1 MRSISEFHSTLSH
14 IKEKIINRTLKD
26 LMKSI
31 NLKQVAEC
39 SASMTTDLFNKWCAI
54 HGVTLKS
61 RESDSIRSFV
71 EDLCTLVQDPDEI
84 YRITDACYLGYEI
97 PQIGK
102 EFDALWIGN
111 QSIINIE
118 FKSEPVPEA
127 KILKQLLRNQYYLSS
142 LGKSVKLFAF
152 EAQTKVYYTLNEAR
166 ELVIT
171 DNITVGKALK
181 QFSTSNTP
189 IEDSEMDYW
198 FEPSKYLV
206 SPFNSPQDFL
216 DGKYFLNRQQEEIK
230 NRILRSIAEDSGFM
244 CYAIEG
250 GAGTGKTLLL
260 YDIVKELES
269 NGVKT
274 AVVHSGNLNPGQ
286 RTLIDITKWTI
297 KPSKAY
303 YKYISVTR
311 SYWDF
316 DSADII
322 LIDEA
327 QRCHHLGEIL
337 SAAEALGIKCVICYD
352 ALQRLHK
359 NELNNGNEAKI
370 KTVVDEQHH
379 YKLTGKIR
387 TNKNVEN
394 FIKGLFNNRI
404 ECMSVSPEYINVTY
418 CNNAIECY
426 NIIGH
431 LKTRGYV
438 IPRFTPNHPAYN
450 RAHYE
455 SIMSICELSAH
466 DVVGQEFDKV
476 AAVVLPNMYY
486 DTNGKLTFRNGD
498 YYDEE
503 RMLYQILTR
512 ARNSIH
518 LVILNNEAILERC
531 HQLLVHK

>member
-1 MRSISEFHSTLSH
+1 
-14 IKEKIINRTLKD
+14 
-26 LMKSI
+26 MKSI
-31 NLKQVAEC
+31 NLKQVAAC
-39 SASMTTDLFNKWCAI
+39 SASMSTDSFKKWSAI

-71 EDLCTLVQDPDEI
+71 EDLCTLVQDTDEI
-84 YRITDACYLGYEI
+84 YRITNACYLGYKI

-102 EFDALWIGN
+102 EFDALWIGDK
-111 QSIINIE
+111 SIVNIE

-142 LGKSVKLFAF
+142 LGKNVEIFAF
-152 EAQTKVYYTLNEAR
+152 EAQTKVYYTLNEAG

-171 DNITVGKALK
+171 DNITIGKALK
-181 QFSTSNTP
+181 QFSTADVP
-189 IEDSEMDYW
+189 IKDSELDRL

-216 DGKYFLNRQQEEIK
+216 AGKYFLNRQQEEIK
-230 NRILRSIAEDSGFM
+230 NKILRSIEEDTGFM

-260 YDIVKELES
+260 YDIVKELEA
-269 NGVKT
+269 NEVKT
-274 AVVHSGNLNPGQ
+274 AVVHSGNLNAGHSQ
-286 RTLIDITKWTI
+286 LINKTQWTI
-297 KPSKAY
+297 KPSKD
-303 YKYISVTR
+303 YIRTKCG
-311 SYWDF
+311 WDF
-316 DSADII
+316 DRAEVI

-327 QRCHHLGEIL
+327 QRCFHLEAIIN
-337 SAAEALGIKCVICYD
+337 AAQNKGLKCVISYD
-352 ALQRLHK
+352 AVQRLHR
-359 NELNNGNEAKI
+359 NEFNNGNEAKI
-370 KTVVDEQHH
+370 KTVVDEQNH

-387 TNKNVEN
+387 SNKNVEN
-394 FIKGLFNNRI
+394 FIKGLFDNRK
-404 ECMSVSPEYINVTY
+404 ECMSVNPEYISVTY
-418 CNNAIECY
+418 CNNAIECDT
-426 NIIGH
+426 IIGH
-431 LKTRGYV
+431 LKAKGYV
-438 IPRFTPNHPAYN
+438 IPRFTPNHPLYN

-455 SIMSICELSAH
+455 SVMSMCELSAH

-486 DTNGKLTFRNGD
+486 DTKGKLTFRNED

-531 HQLLVHK
+531 YQLLVHK

>member
-1 MRSISEFHSTLSH
+1 
-14 IKEKIINRTLKD
+14 
-26 LMKSI
+26 MKSI

-61 RESDSIRSFV
+61 READSIRSFV

>member
-1 MRSISEFHSTLSH
+1 
-14 IKEKIINRTLKD
+14 
-26 LMKSI
+26 MKSI

>member
-1 MRSISEFHSTLSH
+1 
-14 IKEKIINRTLKD
+14 
-26 LMKSI
+26 MKSI
-31 NLKQVAEC
+31 NLKQVAAC
-39 SASMTTDLFNKWCAI
+39 SASMNSDFFKKWCTI

-61 RESDSIRSFV
+61 KEPYSVRTFI
-71 EDLCTLVQDPDEI
+71 EDLCNLFEDPEDI
-84 YRITDACYLGYEI
+84 YIITDACYLGYEI

-102 EFDALWIGN
+102 EFDALWIGDK
-111 QSIINIE
+111 SIVNIE

-142 LGKSVKLFAF
+142 LGKNIELFAF
-152 EAQTKVYYTLNEAR
+152 EAQNKVYYTLNEVG

-171 DNITVGKALK
+171 DNKAVGKALK
-181 QFSTSNTP
+181 NFSTSNTP
-189 IEDSEMDYW
+189 IEDSKLDCL

-206 SPFNSPQDFL
+206 SPFNSPQEFL
-216 DGKYFLNRQQEEIK
+216 DSKYFLNRQQEEIK
-230 NRILRSIAEDSGFM
+230 NKILRSIEEDSGFM

-269 NGVKT
+269 NGVRT

-322 LIDEA
+322 IIDEA

-352 ALQRLHK
+352 ALQRLHR

-431 LKTRGYV
+431 LKARGYV
-438 IPRFTPNHPAYN
+438 IPRFTPNHHAYN

-466 DVVGQEFDKV
+466 EVVGQEFDKV

-512 ARNSIH
+512 ARKNIH

>member
-54 HGVTLKS
+54 HGVRLKS
-61 RESDSIRSFV
+61 KEPESVRSFI
-71 EDLCTLVQDPDEI
+71 EGLCTLVQDPDEI

-152 EAQTKVYYTLNEAR
+152 EAQTKVYYTLNEAG

-171 DNITVGKALK
+171 DNKAVGKALK
-181 QFSTSNTP
+181 NFSTSNTP
-189 IEDSEMDYW
+189 IEDSEMDYL

-274 AVVHSGNLNPGQ
+274 AVVHSGNLNAGHSQ
-286 RTLIDITKWTI
+286 LVNTTQWTI
-297 KPSKAY
+297 KPSKDY
-303 YKYISVTR
+303 THYIKTKCV
-311 SYWDF
+311 WDF
-316 DSADII
+316 NRAEVI

-327 QRCHHLGEIL
+327 QRCYHLEAIIN
-337 SAAEALGIKCVICYD
+337 AAKTQGLKCVISYD
-352 ALQRLHK
+352 AVQRLHR
-359 NELNNGNEAKI
+359 NEFNNGNEKLI
-370 KTVVDEQHH
+370 ISVVNKQNHNT
-379 YKLTGKIR
+379 LSGKIR

-394 FIKGLFNNRI
+394 FINGLFDSRR
-404 ECMSVSPEYINVTY
+404 ECKSVSPAYIGVTY
-418 CNNAIECY
+418 CTNEIECET
-426 NIIGH
+426 IISN
-431 LKTRGYV
+431 LKTKGYIV
-438 IPRFTPNHPAYN
+438 PRFTPNYHAYK

-455 SIMSICELSAH
+455 NIVSMSGLSAH

-486 DTNGKLTFRNGD
+486 DANGKLTFRNGD

-512 ARNSIH
+512 ARKNIH

>member
-1 MRSISEFHSTLSH
+1 
-14 IKEKIINRTLKD
+14 
-26 LMKSI
+26 MKSI
-31 NLKQVAEC
+31 NLKQVAAC
-39 SASMTTDLFNKWCAI
+39 SASMNSDFFKKWCTI

-61 RESDSIRSFV
+61 KEPYSVRTFI
-71 EDLCTLVQDPDEI
+71 EDLCNLFEDPEDI
-84 YRITDACYLGYEI
+84 YIITDACYLGYEI

-102 EFDALWIGN
+102 EFDALWIGDK
-111 QSIINIE
+111 SIVNIE

-142 LGKSVKLFAF
+142 LGKSIELFAF
-152 EAQTKVYYTLNEAR
+152 EAQNKVYYTLNEVG

-171 DNITVGKALK
+171 DNKAVGKALK
-181 QFSTSNTP
+181 NFSTSNTP
-189 IEDSEMDYW
+189 IEDSKLDCL

-216 DGKYFLNRQQEEIK
+216 DSKYFLNRQQEEIK
-230 NRILRSIAEDSGFM
+230 NKILRSIEEDSGFM

-269 NGVKT
+269 NVVRT

-286 RTLIDITKWTI
+286 HTLIDITKWTI

-431 LKTRGYV
+431 LKARGYV
-438 IPRFTPNHPAYN
+438 IPRFTPNHHAYN

-466 DVVGQEFDKV
+466 EVVGQEFDKV

>member
-1 MRSISEFHSTLSH
+1 
-14 IKEKIINRTLKD
+14 
-26 LMKSI
+26 MKSI

-54 HGVTLKS
+54 HGVRLKS
-61 RESDSIRSFV
+61 KEPESVRSFI

-152 EAQTKVYYTLNEAR
+152 EAQTKVYYALNEAG

-171 DNITVGKALK
+171 DNITIGKALK
-181 QFSTSNTP
+181 HFSTSNTP
-189 IEDSEMDYW
+189 IEASEMDYL

-274 AVVHSGNLNPGQ
+274 AVVQSGNLNVGQ
-286 RTLIDITKWTI
+286 RTLIDITQWTI

-327 QRCHHLGEIL
+327 QRCYHLGEIL
-337 SAAEALGIKCVICYD
+337 SAAESLGIKCVISYD
-352 ALQRLHK
+352 AVQRLHK
-359 NELNNGNEAKI
+359 NEFNNGNEAKI
-370 KTVVDEQHH
+370 RTVVVEQNH

-394 FIKGLFNNRI
+394 FIKGLFDNRK
-404 ECMSVSPEYINVTY
+404 ECMSVSPEYISVTY

-426 NIIGH
+426 TIISH
-431 LKTRGYV
+431 LKAKGYV
-438 IPRFTPNHPAYN
+438 IPRFTPNHPVYN

-455 SIMSICELSAH
+455 SIMSMCEYSAH

-476 AAVVLPNMYY
+476 AAIVLPNMYY
-486 DTNGKLTFRNGD
+486 DANGKLTFRNGD

-512 ARNSIH
+512 ARKNIH

>member
-1 MRSISEFHSTLSH
+1 
-14 IKEKIINRTLKD
+14 
-26 LMKSI
+26 MKSI
-31 NLKQVAEC
+31 NLRQVAAC
-39 SASMTTDLFNKWCAI
+39 SASMNSDAFKKWCTI

-61 RESDSIRSFV
+61 KEPDSVRSFI
-71 EDLCTLVQDPDEI
+71 EDLDNLVQDPDAI

-102 EFDALWIGN
+102 EFDALWIGDK
-111 QSIINIE
+111 SIVNIE

-142 LGKSVKLFAF
+142 LGRSIELFAF
-152 EAQTKVYYTLNEAR
+152 EAQNKVYYTLNQAG

-189 IEDSEMDYW
+189 IEDSELDCL

-216 DGKYFLNRQQEEIK
+216 DSKYFLNRQQEEIK
-230 NRILRSIAEDSGFM
+230 NKILRSIEEDSGFM

-260 YDIVKELES
+260 YDIVKELEA

-274 AVVHSGNLNPGQ
+274 AVVHSGNLNAGHHQ
-286 RTLIDITKWTI
+286 LINATQWTI
-297 KPSKAY
+297 KPSKGY
-303 YKYISVTR
+303 MHFTGIESVCA
-311 SYWDF
+311 F
-316 DSADII
+316 NGVEVI

-327 QRCHHLGEIL
+327 QRCYHLEAIIN
-337 SAAEALGIKCVICYD
+337 AAKYQGLKCVISYD
-352 ALQRLHK
+352 AVQRLHR
-359 NELNNGNEAKI
+359 NEFNNGNERLI
-370 KTVVDEQHH
+370 RTVVDMQNHNT
-379 YKLTGKIR
+379 LTGKIR

-394 FIKGLFNNRI
+394 FINGLFDSRRK
-404 ECMSVSPEYINVTY
+404 CRSVSPESIGVTY
-418 CNNAIECY
+418 CNNEIECDT
-426 NIIGH
+426 IIGH
-431 LKTRGYV
+431 LKTKGYI
-438 IPRFTPNHPAYN
+438 IPRFTPNHHVYK

-455 SIMSICELSAH
+455 RIMSMFELSAH
-466 DVVGQEFDKV
+466 DVVGQEFEKV
-476 AAVVLPNMYY
+476 AAVVFPNMYY

-512 ARNSIH
+512 ARKGIH

-531 HQLLVHK
+531 HQLLVQK